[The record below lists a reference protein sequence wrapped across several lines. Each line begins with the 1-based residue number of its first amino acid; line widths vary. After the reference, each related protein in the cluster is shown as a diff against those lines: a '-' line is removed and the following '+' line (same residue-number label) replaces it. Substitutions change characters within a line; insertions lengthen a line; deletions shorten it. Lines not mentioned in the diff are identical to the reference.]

1 MAAGGFCTN
10 FVFVIFANHIPA
22 IYRRLRWDEGGQ
34 VLVLAAVGM
43 VGICGMAGFV
53 IDVGSWYQ
61 AHRKQQAIAD
71 ASALAAGS
79 DLPGNTALA
88 SSDARTYATKN
99 GGSPSSITFTSTYM
113 TNDTVRVEATKTVP
127 STFLKVLGIN
137 QATVKASA
145 TVRAENLQ
153 AAWGAAPFAVIN
165 TQPQLA
171 GPGCP
176 CYSVPTTLTL
186 NKVGP
191 GGFQIL
197 NIDGSRG
204 GSGQSTL
211 ADWIL
216 DGCGCKTSAPVWLY
230 SDTGAKFNGQEVKSA
245 MDDRIGDTLLFP
257 VYDSTQGSGSNLQY
271 HIIGFAAFNVTS
283 YQFKGNSGTIDGSF
297 VHVDWQGSGTSDTSN
312 YFGATTSH
320 LIG

>member
-1 MAAGGFCTN
+1 MASDSLCSD
-10 FVFVIFANHIPA
+10 FVFVSLSARVPA
-22 IYRRLRWDEGGQ
+22 IYRRLRRDEAGQ
-34 VLVLAAVGM
+34 VFVLAAVGM
-43 VGICGMAGFV
+43 VGICAMAGFA

-71 ASALAAGS
+71 ASALAAAS

-99 GGSPSSITFTSTYM
+99 GGSTSSITFTSTYM

-127 STFLKVLGIN
+127 SFFLKVLGIN

-197 NIDGSRG
+197 NVDGSKG
-204 GSGQSTL
+204 GSGQSIL

-216 DGCGCKTSAPVWLY
+216 DGCNCQTSAPVWLY

-257 VYDSTQGSGSNLQY
+257 VYDTTQSSGSNLKY
-271 HIIGFAAFNVTS
+271 HIIGFAAFNVTG
-283 YQFKGNSGTIDGSF
+283 YQFKGNAGTIDGSF
-297 VHVDWQGSGTSDTSN
+297 VHVDWQGSGTSNTST
-312 YFGATTSH
+312 YFGASTSH